1 MPEVF
6 KGVRLSLIS
15 QLIPREGIVSRYN
28 HFAKSEYN
36 QINFNELKIGQ
47 KFREHFFRNGRR
59 ANVICNKISE
69 FEYQEDRTKKIH
81 KLNTGNYLVY
91 ELKKCGGGC

>member
-1 MPEVF
+1 
-6 KGVRLSLIS
+6 
-15 QLIPREGIVSRYN
+15 VSRYN